1 MFMRPTIRHRI
12 YEGKNLETPA
22 LLLNSYAGTHTCP
35 MNKPTIFGERLAAL
49 MAKRGVSQYTLA
61 AQSGVP
67 QPTIQRILSGETQ
80 NPKIET
86 LRNLAKVLGA
96 RESLEEYQEITSSTN
111 TAYDINVEPGPNIS
125 GTVPLI
131 SWVQAGAFCQ
141 APDLFQPGDAEDW
154 VPCIQKLGPHAY
166 ALRVV
171 GDSMTAPYGRSYP
184 DGCIIFVD
192 PDYPVTNGCRVIAK
206 VPTTDEAT
214 FKCYVEDAGKKYLM
228 PLNTRYEKIE
238 ITTEMILCGVVRGS
252 FMPE

>member
-1 MFMRPTIRHRI
+1 MCNAGYMKETIGARI
-12 YEGKNLETPA
+12 K
-22 LLLNSYAGTHTCP
+22 
-35 MNKPTIFGERLAAL
+35 RLRL
-49 MAKRGVSQYTLA
+49 HAKMSQQVVADAVGVSRVAVTKWE
-61 AQSGVP
+61 SG
-67 QPTIQRILSGETQ
+67 QTKDMRHDSLIG
-80 NPKIET
+80 
-86 LRNLAKVLGA
+86 LAKLFGIKV
-96 RESLEEYQEITSSTN
+96 EELLTEITGTTN
-111 TAYDINVEPGPNIS
+111 TTYDVNVEPAPKIN

-184 DGCIIFVD
+184 EGCIIFVD

-206 VPTTDEAT
+206 VPATDEAT

>member
-1 MFMRPTIRHRI
+1 MLK
-12 YEGKNLETPA
+12 GKE
-22 LLLNSYAGTHTCP
+22 
-35 MNKPTIFGERLAAL
+35 
-49 MAKRGVSQYTLA
+49 
-61 AQSGVP
+61 
-67 QPTIQRILSGETQ
+67 
-80 NPKIET
+80 
-86 LRNLAKVLGA
+86 LGA
-96 RESLEEYQEITSSTN
+96 AINRAIDLKIARGAVASKADIARHFGIKPPSIHDWIKKGSIGKEKLPELWRYFSDVVGPEHWGLREFVASTN
-111 TAYDINVEPGPNIS
+111 TTYDVNVEPAPKIN

-184 DGCIIFVD
+184 EGCIIFVD

-206 VPTTDEAT
+206 VPATDEAT